1 MNENVAIFIETCLKK
16 IEYPDDIDPKTTSQI
31 KEIAKNQ
38 TLRLLTFAE
47 ANRQIQSI
55 LPGCKISVFINDV
68 LATLSDPIPPK
79 PVEKMPISLKKI
91 HGGVWTDY
99 EDKRLIAA
107 VLMFG
112 KGDWAKVSAYVGNG
126 RNKFQCSQRWI
137 RSLNPTVSRSPWTD
151 EEDKKLIEAV
161 QKFGQKSWIKISK
174 YVGSKSD
181 VQCRYHC
188 KYVLR
193 CTLGK
198 KRKPTTKNKKEITNI
213 IEPQIKEDIDPF
225 KFMDQ
230 LKSDEEY
237 INML

>member
-1 MNENVAIFIETCLKK
+1 MSEDVTVFIETCLKK
-16 IEYPDDIDPKTTSQI
+16 VEFPEDTDSQVGS
-31 KEIAKNQ
+31 KVREISKNQ
-38 TLRLLTFAE
+38 TMRLLTFSE
-47 ANRQIQSI
+47 ANSQIQAI
-55 LPGCKISVFINDV
+55 LPGCKISIYINDA

-79 PVEKMPISLKKI
+79 PVEKTPISLKKI

-112 KGDWAKVSAYVGNG
+112 KTDWAKVAAYVGNG

-151 EEDKKLIEAV
+151 EENKKLIEAV
-161 QKFGQKSWIKISK
+161 QKFGQKSWIKIAK

-193 CTLGK
+193 CPLGK
-198 KRKPTTKNKKEITNI
+198 KRKLPPKIQNDQKDIS
-213 IEPQIKEDIDPF
+213 EPSSREEVDPF
-225 KFMDQ
+225 KFMDA

-237 INML
+237 INMF